1 MKEMRLVAD
10 PRGKA
15 FLSSTQIDM
24 IQQAFAHDLHA
35 SHLLKNYLGFCVL
48 GICKATLNNNF
59 ALRSS
64 LQT

>member
-1 MKEMRLVAD
+1 MVSGGHVKEMRLVAD
-10 PRGKA
+10 PPPPGKA

-48 GICKATLNNNF
+48 GICKAYTE
-59 ALRSS
+59 
-64 LQT
+64 